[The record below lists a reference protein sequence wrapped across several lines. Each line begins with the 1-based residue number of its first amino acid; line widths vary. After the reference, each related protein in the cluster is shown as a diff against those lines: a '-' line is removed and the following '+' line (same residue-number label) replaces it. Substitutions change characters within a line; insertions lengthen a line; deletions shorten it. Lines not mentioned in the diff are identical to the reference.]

1 MNKPRSANPFFDA
14 ALLAMEAQ
22 QVIGLRLMK
31 LAFGGPEVG
40 AEVQQMIEEKMS
52 ATATAA
58 TMMTA
63 AAMQGR
69 PDRGAQDVVRMLRKT
84 VRANRRRLTA

>member
-1 MNKPRSANPFFDA
+1 MNKFRTANPFFDA

-22 QVIGLRLMK
+22 QVIGLRMMK
-31 LAFGGPEVG
+31 LAFGGPAAG
-40 AEVQQMIEEKMS
+40 AEVRQMIEEKMA
-52 ATATAA
+52 ATATAT

-69 PDRGAQDVVRMLRKT
+69 PDQGTEDVVRMLRKK
-84 VRANRRRLTA
+84 VRANRKRLTA